1 MRVND
6 ILSTIADRASRLLAD
21 LDSVGDVRPVG
32 DHPALGWRRSG
43 LMAVTGRPDGPGLV
57 CPAALTVAADAAL
70 VALQALAPDAALPV
84 NGALLLGERARLMGL
99 SRGGRVSANGS
110 CRLIDTADGRLALN
124 LAREDDWGLVP
135 AWLEADAVDWAAIE
149 NASRSRSVDDLVAR
163 GIELGLPIARD
174 APCVA
179 GGWFTA
185 SGLVAAKRARRV
197 PLVVDLS
204 SLWAGPLAASL
215 LGMVGARVVK
225 VESAQRPDGARGGH
239 GGFFDLLNGGK
250 ESVAIDFSTSDGRD
264 ALRRLVASADIVIE
278 GSRPRALA
286 QLGIDADAAVAGGT
300 IWVSITGHGREGA
313 AADRVGFGDDAAV
326 AGGIAS
332 AMASG
337 WGEALF
343 AGDAIADPLTGLH
356 AALAAWAAWKTGT
369 ARLIA
374 LSLAGT
380 VAHALGAV
388 GADQAMLVDWQALA
402 DRDDAPLYPLRA
414 AARAAAPFGSDTAA
428 VLASC

>member
-1 MRVND
+1 MSD
-6 ILSTIADRASRLLAD
+6 ILSTIADRASHLLAD
-21 LDSVGDVRPVG
+21 LDSLGDVRPVG

-70 VALQALAPDAALPV
+70 VALNALAPDAALPV

-110 CRLIDTADGRLALN
+110 CRLIDTADGCLALN

-149 NASRSRSVDDLVAR
+149 NAGRLHSVDDLIAR

-174 APCVA
+174 APA
-179 GGWFTA
+179 RGGDGWFTA
-185 SGLVAAKRARRV
+185 NVPIAAKRARRV

-215 LGMVGARVVK
+215 LAMVGARVVK

-250 ESVAIDFSTSDGRD
+250 ESVTIDFSTSDGRA

-286 QLGIDADAAVAGGT
+286 QLGIDADAAVAAGA
-300 IWVSITGHGREGA
+300 IWVSITGHGRGGA
-313 AADRVGFGDDAAV
+313 AGERVGFGDDAAV
-326 AGGIAS
+326 EAGLAS
-332 AMASG
+332 AMAAG
-337 WGEALF
+337 WGEAMF

-380 VAHALGAV
+380 VAHALGTV
-388 GADQAMLVDWQALA
+388 GADQAMLADWQAIA

-414 AARAAAPFGSDTAA
+414 AARVAAPFGSDTAA